1 MAKTRRRHSRIAQ
14 GLREKF
20 KNALNFG
27 SERRNE
33 VLDDLRNELEEED
46 IFEEDDLAMD
56 RDQDRRV
63 APTPLRTP
71 VPPVQSSE
79 PTIDNPTRSFAEK
92 IYGRKDEYVA
102 MLQTLIEGYTN
113 QLRDNPTN
121 TSEIQD
127 KINLYQER
135 LNQFETEVEI
145 IDTEKQI
152 ENIISSTNRILDD
165 AEVEFDSLAESL
177 EEDKYSDAFSLM
189 DDIEKHIG
197 LGSTTPTGFTVASY
211 QSNLAMLEE
220 AQERYESLTNTT
232 YKPDN
237 YIKFFPENLIKRIYG
252 EIESKIRKS
261 QKEYE
266 EIKDNEQV
274 RASEMLKMIARLDS
288 LIDYLP
294 NLLEN
299 PSRFEKIRKETDA
312 ILERVHGERKAIQPI
327 AAPAPTPQPAPV
339 PGRSGQPQPAS
350 GGSGQQQPS
359 PSISNVD
366 PLFTI
371 MVEQNV
377 KKISNKIIE
386 LASEFKANDDE
397 LDELVEYFQEQ
408 IDKAPRFDDETK
420 KRVVEESYER
430 RSKQIQEYFGEKLY
444 NFICNYSNYYEK
456 YRQKLAK
463 CSYGT
468 PEFERAYSNMKHLID
483 MMIKDGK
490 EAGISVVFDEETQT
504 LKIDFASDKVKP
516 FTSQIVSNDVVK
528 AMSKPS
534 PDSSLRDKETREFT
548 EKVKELLA
556 RYDDVYADSLGKLL
570 LSEELTKIREE
581 LDNLVNDNS
590 SYTSLPLDEKE
601 YIRNNLLF
609 ELSEEHNRKY
619 GRDLISFVT
628 ISLFSQYIK
637 IDFDTINSKEFG
649 TQEFVDEYTK
659 LLNSI
664 NEFRNN
670 VFALT
675 DADKY
680 IDSMT
685 FDEETQVLGI
695 KYKNPEMPE
704 FRRQIVSDEILQK
717 INAAKEK
724 GVPAP
729 TPQPAPAPGRSG
741 QPQPASGG
749 SGQPAPAPQPAPQP
763 APAGG
768 RPTPNPTNNNLNN
781 PDFVAAKENY
791 INSVN
796 ELNYLVETI
805 NDLNSRIESQ
815 ASLTFIDINSAKS
828 IAEMER
834 EAKALDKQMMSL
846 KIELSKERLAIKKQ
860 FNVFILSLPEIKNLT
875 ISEVEF
881 SGNLENF
888 IAQRD
893 EMIVEAESKII
904 SLDTERK
911 NNPQNASVITN
922 EINVLVDFIE
932 AQNSIIGRR
941 LVSECKTNNIDI
953 VETLKARRESKK
965 EMRDRL
971 KNISSYQPSQDEP
984 APTPQPQVS
993 NEELEREYHSK
1004 IAEILEEELER
1015 RIFEA
1020 RNGIYYGR
1028 PSINLSNNCNQKL
1041 FMLESNP
1048 QYTSVNKA
1056 QIRATELQTLDNS
1069 FERMIR
1075 EEQID
1080 VMSHIIYE
1088 IDSLT
1093 SGLTPDIVNDADLEA
1108 KLNSKLDA
1116 IMQRYPELNNLSYHL
1131 DLEKNNLIMVFS
1143 KKTYDF
1149 KEGKYFVENVESR
1162 DSEVLRPELRAIY
1175 ENAVKSHRAGDDL
1188 GSNEVKISARQLT
1201 FNPKNQVQIAS
1212 KESSLV
1218 MEGNE
1223 VTISLIKNGIR
1234 IRYSQELRE
1243 KLSQLNAKINLVNKE
1258 NYRSRTSATIDSD
1271 TQELTFNDGREIK
1284 PEDYKIEIRVPS
1296 NDKSSVLFEYD
1307 LENVEEELKARSR

>member
-14 GLREKF
+14 GLRERVA
-20 KNALNFG
+20 NALKFG

-33 VLDDLRNELEEED
+33 VLDDLRNEFEEED
-46 IFEEDDLAMD
+46 IFEQDEDLDMD
-56 RDQDRRV
+56 RDQDRRI
-63 APTPLRTP
+63 APTPIRIP
-71 VPPVQSSE
+71 VPPVQSSD
-79 PTIDNPTRSFAEK
+79 PAIDNPTRSFAEK
-92 IYGRKDEYVA
+92 IYGRKDEYVS

-113 QLRDNPTN
+113 QLRDNPEN
-121 TSEIQD
+121 ASEIQD
-127 KINLYQER
+127 KISLYQER
-135 LNQFETEVEI
+135 LDQFETEVEI

-152 ENIISSTNRILDD
+152 ENIIASTNRILDD

-189 DDIEKHIG
+189 DDITKHIG

-211 QSNLAMLEE
+211 QSNLAMLE
-220 AQERYESLTNTT
+220 ARQKRYESLTNTT
-232 YKPDN
+232 YNNNN

-266 EIKDNEQV
+266 EIKDTEQV
-274 RASEMLKMIARLDS
+274 KASEMLKMIARLDS

-299 PSRFEKIRKETDA
+299 PSRFENIKKETDA

-327 AAPAPTPQPAPV
+327 ATPAPSSQPT
-339 PGRSGQPQPAS
+339 PGRSGQSQPT
-350 GGSGQQQPS
+350 

-366 PLFTI
+366 PLFVV

-377 KKISNKIIE
+377 KKISNKIVE

-408 IDKAPRFDDETK
+408 IDKAPRVDDETK
-420 KRVVEESYER
+420 KRVVEEAYER
-430 RSKQIQEYFGEKLY
+430 SSKKILEYFGEKLY
-444 NFICNYSNYYEK
+444 DFICDYSNYYEK
-456 YRQKLAK
+456 YRQTLAK

-468 PEFERAYSNMKHLID
+468 QEFERAYSNMKHLID
-483 MMIKDGK
+483 MMISDGMN
-490 EAGISVVFDEETQT
+490 AGISVIFDEEKQT
-504 LKIDFASDKVKP
+504 LKIDFVSDKVKA
-516 FTSQIVSNDVVK
+516 FTSQIVSDEVAK
-528 AMSKPS
+528 IMAKSS
-534 PDSSLRDKETREFT
+534 PDNSLKDKETREFT
-548 EKVKELLA
+548 EKVKELLT
-556 RYDDVYADSLGKLL
+556 RYDAVYADYLGKLIL
-570 LSEELTKIREE
+570 PRELSEIIEE
-581 LDNLVNDNS
+581 LDNLANDNS

-601 YIRNNLLF
+601 YIKNKLLF
-609 ELSEEHNRKY
+609 ELTEEQDIRY
-619 GRDLISFVT
+619 GRDFIYFAT

-637 IDFDTINSKEFG
+637 IDFDTINNKEFG
-649 TQEFVDEYTK
+649 TQDFVDEYTI

-670 VFALT
+670 VFALP

-680 IDSMT
+680 IDSMN
-685 FDEETQVLGI
+685 FDEETQVLSI
-695 KYKNPEMPE
+695 KYRNPEMPE

-717 INAAKEK
+717 INVAKGK
-724 GVPAP
+724 GAQQS
-729 TPQPAPAPGRSG
+729 TQQPAPSGNRQSAPQSAPSG
-741 QPQPASGG
+741 NRHPAPQSTPRGSGQSAPQPQPV
-749 SGQPAPAPQPAPQP
+749 PV
-763 APAGG
+763 GG
-768 RPTPNPTNNNLNN
+768 RPTPRSANNNLND
-781 PDFVAAKENY
+781 PDFIAAKENY
-791 INSVN
+791 IDSVN

-815 ASLTFIDINSAKS
+815 ASLTFIDINGAKS

-834 EAKALDKQMMSL
+834 EAKALDQQMINL

-860 FNVFILSLPEIKNLT
+860 FNVFILSLPEVKNLT

-881 SGNLENF
+881 SGSLENF

-904 SLDTERK
+904 SLDAERK
-911 NNPQNASVITN
+911 NNPQNASVIAN

-965 EMRDRL
+965 DMRDRL
-971 KNISSYQPSQDEP
+971 KNISSYQPGHDAP
-984 APTPQPQVS
+984 TPTPQPQDK
-993 NEELEREYHSK
+993 NEELEREYRSK
-1004 IAEILEEELER
+1004 VVEILVEELENKM
-1015 RIFEA
+1015 FEV
-1020 RNGIYYGR
+1020 RMGGYYGK
-1028 PSINLSNNCNQKL
+1028 PSINLSNRCNQNL

-1048 QYTSVNKA
+1048 QYASVNKA
-1056 QIRATELQTLDNS
+1056 QIRTEELQGLDDE
-1069 FERMIR
+1069 FERMIKT
-1075 EEQID
+1075 EQID
-1080 VMSHIIYE
+1080 VISRLIDE
-1088 IDSLT
+1088 INKLT
-1093 SGLTPDIVNDADLEA
+1093 SGLTPDIVNDIALED
-1108 KLNSKLDA
+1108 KLKSEIDT
-1116 IMQRYPELNNLSYHL
+1116 IIERYPELNNLKCHL
-1131 DLEKNNLIMVFS
+1131 NLEKNSLILLLS
-1143 KKTYDF
+1143 KNTYDF
-1149 KEGKYFVENVESR
+1149 KEGRYFVENVESR
-1162 DSEVLRPELRAIY
+1162 DAEVLSPELRAIY
-1175 ENAVKSHRAGDDL
+1175 EKAIKSHGASDDL
-1188 GSNEVKISARQLT
+1188 DSDEVKISTRQLT
-1201 FNPKNQVQIAS
+1201 FNPKNKVQIAS

-1271 TQELTFNDGREIK
+1271 TQELVFSDGREIK

-1296 NDKSSVLFEYD
+1296 NDESTVLFEYD
-1307 LENVEEELKARSR
+1307 LEKAEEELKARSR